1 MGEFFGSSLEIGLEA
16 MIGQDCRMILL
27 DAPSIESNPGVQEIV
42 NLERPETGAY
52 SRKTIASP
60 TATFDSGQDRAEVP
74 GLSATFTVA
83 SNQPTLTF
91 NAIAL
96 LADTSTWA
104 NKLIDSLNAA
114 MNRITLS
121 SHGLSDGDLVSLTA
135 DTGGTV
141 PTELVGLLLTVTN
154 ATTNDFQLSDEDG
167 VIDFG
172 GTGILPVRVRN
183 CQGRLVYAEQLSAQ
197 QILPG
202 ESRTI
207 TLFPTLGRSTANL
220 TNP

>member
-27 DAPSIESNPGVQEIV
+27 DAPSIASNPGIQEII
-42 NLERPETGAY
+42 NLELPETGAY
-52 SRKTIASP
+52 SRKVITPP

-74 GLSATFTVA
+74 GLAATFTVA
-83 SNQPTLTF
+83 ADQPTLSF

-104 NKLIDSLNAA
+104 NKLVDSFDAA
-114 MNRITLS
+114 TNRITIAA
-121 SHGLSDGDLVSLTA
+121 HGLSNGDLVSLTA

-141 PTELVGLLLTVTN
+141 PTELIGLLLTVTS
-154 ATTNDFQLSDEDG
+154 ATTNNFQLSDTDG
-167 VIDFG
+167 IIDFG
-172 GTGILPVRVRN
+172 GTGVLPVRLHN
-183 CQGRLVYAEQLSAQ
+183 CEGRLVYAEALSAQ
-197 QILPG
+197 LILPG